1 MTRVRTAVLLVLI
14 AAMLVVPA
22 TAGATSPQ
30 MLMLEKVNAFRAK
43 HGVRKVHFSRSL
55 AHSGVRSVPFPVAPP
70 PPRGTSSR
78 HMLRSG
84 YFGHA
89 SRIHASRRYRTLGEI
104 IEIHRGL
111 RAKVGHAFRAGVPSP
126 PHRSVMLMSQFK
138 FAGAGFAAGR
148 FNGQRDTLW
157 TMHFGRH

>member
-1 MTRVRTAVLLVLI
+1 
-14 AAMLVVPA
+14 
-22 TAGATSPQ
+22 
-30 MLMLEKVNAFRAK
+30 MLMLQKVNAYRAA
-43 HGVRKVHFSRSL
+43 HGVGKVHLSHSL
-55 AHSGVRSVPFPVAPP
+55 VRSA
-70 PPRGTSSR
+70 TSYSR
-78 HMLRSG
+78 HMMRSG

-111 RAKVGHAFRAGVPSP
+111 RAKVSTAFRAWVHSP

-138 FAGAGFAAGR
+138 FAGAGFASGR
-148 FNGQRDTLW
+148 FHGRRDTIW

>member
-1 MTRVRTAVLLVLI
+1 MTRVRTAVFLALF

-30 MLMLEKVNAFRAK
+30 MLMLQKVNAYRAK
-43 HGVRKVHFSRSL
+43 HGVRQVHLSRSL
-55 AHSGVRSVPFPVAPP
+55 AHSAS
-70 PPRGTSSR
+70 SYSR

-104 IEIHRGL
+104 IEMHRGM
-111 RAKVGHAFRAGVPSP
+111 RASVRTAFRAWVHSSA
-126 PHRSVMLMSQFK
+126 HRSVMLMSQFK
-138 FAGAGFAAGR
+138 FAGAGFASGR
-148 FNGQRDTLW
+148 FHGHRETLW